1 MKYLFIMLVQTSSII
16 SAQWQ
21 DAISGNAILDS
32 LHQEVS
38 KFDTIEV
45 LGPFE
50 ITLKKGNRHNI
61 TIVGESNLIPHVEFD
76 VNKNKLVLRTS
87 NNKRLHSKTGN
98 PIQIAV
104 TAKELSEIYVIGSG
118 KISSSTSLFSKYL
131 LLELIDSGEI
141 QIPVKSQTVSV
152 HITGSGHISLN
163 GSCKTIKGKIIGSG
177 HLHSEEL
184 KTENSFLRLTGSGQ
198 ASINCSDKLKAMID
212 GTADVIYTG
221 NPKRVEIST
230 WLGGDKYIFSDRRLT
245 VETNQ

>member
-1 MKYLFIMLVQTSSII
+1 MKYLFITLVLSSSII

-21 DAISGNAILDS
+21 DAISGNTVLDS
-32 LHQEVS
+32 LQQEVS

-50 ITLKKGNRHNI
+50 ITLQKGNRHKI

-131 LLELIDSGEI
+131 LLELIGSGEI

-212 GTADVIYTG
+212 GTADVVYTG